1 MDLKFNRKTRFPSN
15 DQGLLV
21 EADVSKKNAN
31 LNRRTRFPGGTDIE
45 RIRLLEKEQHRVE
58 SYPEKEQPTQPPFR
72 LPIRANPPDMVL
84 EKPVPKTNIEIS
96 EVDQLPPVRV
106 ESPWNFYISLRHLE
120 RGGQVTVAYTRKVPV
135 RVVVIKELVSHDF
148 LELRKCQH
156 ENLLAIMEVYRFQGV
171 FFIITDYTAATLKQ
185 IIAIPLPLEERHVS
199 ATCRLVHPSSSK
211 ACSIYLGLGIIL
223 TKWVCK
229 NSLIKAQAHFDE
241 CRTTESA
248 AAWSL
253 GVIAIEMMQNGIP
266 RRRTG
271 SLF

>member
-21 EADVSKKNAN
+21 EADVNKKNAN

-58 SYPEKEQPTQPPFR
+58 SSPKKEQPTQLPFR

-135 RVVVIKELVSHDF
+135 HVVVIKELVSHDF

-156 ENLLAIMEVYRFQGV
+156 ENLLAIIEVHRFQGV
-171 FFIITDYTAATLKQ
+171 FFVITDYMAATLKQ
-185 IIAIPLPLEERHVS
+185 IIAIPLPGWAL
-199 ATCRLVHPSSSK
+199 
-211 ACSIYLGLGIIL
+211 II
-223 TKWVCK
+223 
-229 NSLIKAQAHFDE
+229 SY
-241 CRTTESA
+241 
-248 AAWSL
+248 
-253 GVIAIEMMQNGIP
+253 
-266 RRRTG
+266 
-271 SLF
+271 